1 MSESTSQVS
10 MRRDE
15 ILPDSIIGSLKGAS
29 WPLEALKILSVVLCV
44 ILVEI
49 SLPIQ
54 ANDCIRIRR
63 ERNRAY
69 WLY

>member
-1 MSESTSQVS
+1 
-10 MRRDE
+10 MRRDG
-15 ILPDSIIGSLKGAS
+15 ILQDSIIGSLKGTL
-29 WPLEALKILSVVLCV
+29 WPLEALEVLFLVFCV

-63 ERNRAY
+63 KRKRAY